1 MRTPERQTGPARA
14 KPTGRHL
21 RSAARAD
28 RLALSLDSLFTTSG
42 RETVR
47 SKAQS
52 VASAIRAYV
61 EEGIA
66 TGAMPPGMR
75 LPTELELM
83 AGFRAGRNTIR
94 KAMNAL
100 RAEGKIVRQVG
111 SGTFVAE
118 PRPAVPPIN
127 AAAAGQSA
135 LSVARLTNPFDVME
149 LRLAFEPG
157 AAAIAALRASLQEI
171 EHMERVIARSAR
183 AASLDEFERLDCELH
198 AAFGRA
204 TKNVI
209 FANVYD
215 IITAAREHTAWGRL
229 KERVL
234 TGELRRRHAQQHEGI
249 VAAIRERDGERARAE
264 MKRHLDEINRS
275 MFGAPARASGE

>member
-1 MRTPERQTGPARA
+1 MRTAERHGPARV
-14 KPTGRHL
+14 KSSGRNL
-21 RSAARAD
+21 RSSARAD
-28 RLALSLDSLFTTSG
+28 RIATSLDALFATSG
-42 RETVR
+42 RQTVR

-52 VASAIRAYV
+52 AASAIRSYV

-66 TGAMPPGMR
+66 TGALSPGMR
-75 LPTELELM
+75 LPTEIELM
-83 AGFRAGRNTIR
+83 ANFRAGRNTVR

-118 PRPAVPPIN
+118 PG
-127 AAAAGQSA
+127 AAERSEGADGQSA

-157 AAAIAALRASLQEI
+157 AVAIAALRASLQEI
-171 EHMERVIARSAR
+171 EHMERVILRSAQ
-183 AASLDEFERLDCELH
+183 APSLEEFERLDCELH
-198 AAFGRA
+198 AAFGQA

-209 FANVYD
+209 FAKVYD

-234 TGELRRRHAQQHEGI
+234 TAELRRRHTQEHERI

-275 MFGAPARASGE
+275 MFGAQAARAGG